1 MVMKKSLFVLVMFV
15 IVAIFPI
22 SAQLQVD
29 SLGRTFV
36 GYETMPMANNRTLNV
51 ASPDST
57 AGLNIGGMFSIYS
70 KVSNNFM
77 GGYIST
83 TNSNHGLRMSDQGKI
98 KITPNDGSPEHSLDA
113 TAGYTYYS
121 PYTTIYPQYSEAAV
135 NIMTNGSVGLHSII
149 KYPIYTDGMP
159 MEGIRSDVTNSLAYP
174 YVAYQKWNEY
184 SQRIFYV
191 KGNGEV
197 YANGGYV
204 ELSDANQKEDIETI
218 TTSSL
223 AKIESLRP
231 VTYRFKNNT
240 PQQNKSQNNTTTTTN
255 TNPKKIGLIAQEVEE
270 VIPEAVRTT
279 EDGTKGIE
287 YNAIIPILINAI
299 QELKTVVT
307 DQQIEISELQ
317 EEIEQLKNPS
327 TPLLPQPITT
337 KSVTQNSSSIS
348 NSIDEA
354 YISQNA
360 PNPFSGES
368 EIKYQVP
375 QTAISAYIGIYNLN
389 GLQIQQYPLEKGV
402 GTIIISAGN
411 LSSGIYI
418 YSLIIDGEEIE
429 TRRMVVR

>member
-1 MVMKKSLFVLVMFV
+1 MKKSLFILVMFV

-36 GYETMPMANNRTLNV
+36 GYETLPMANNRTLNV

-57 AGLNIGGMFSIYS
+57 AGLNIGDMFSIYS
-70 KVSNNFM
+70 KVSNNSM

-83 TNSNHGLRMSDQGKI
+83 TNSNHGLRMSNQGKI
-98 KITPNDGSPEHSLDA
+98 KIVPNDRFETTLESSS
-113 TAGYTYYS
+113 GYLFYP
-121 PYTTIYPQYSEAAV
+121 PYTTIYPYYSEAAV
-135 NIMTNGSVGLHSII
+135 NIMTSGSTGLHSIV
-149 KYPIYTDGMP
+149 KYSDDMMSTP
-159 MEGIRSDVTNSLAYP
+159 MEGIRSDVSHPRAYP
-174 YVAYQKWNEY
+174 YVAYTQIGSNSEKV
-184 SQRIFYV
+184 FYV
-191 KGNGEV
+191 NGNGEV
-197 YANGGYV
+197 YAKNGYIDV
-204 ELSDANQKEDIETI
+204 SDVNKKEDIETI

-223 AKIESLRP
+223 AKIDLLRP
-231 VTYRFKNNT
+231 VTYRFKNEEI
-240 PQQNKSQNNTTTTTN
+240 QQSRSNVASNTTN
-255 TNPKKIGLIAQEVEE
+255 QNPKKIGLIAQEVEQ

-389 GLQIQQYPLEKGV
+389 GLQIQQYPLEKGA
-402 GTIIISAGN
+402 GTVTISAGN

-418 YSLIIDGEEIE
+418 YSLIINGEEVE
-429 TRRMVVR
+429 TRRMVVQ

>member
-1 MVMKKSLFVLVMFV
+1 MKRILYLSMVFVLITTFSL
-15 IVAIFPI
+15 

-36 GYETMPMANNRTLNV
+36 GYEIQPTASVRTLNV

-57 AGLNIGGMFSIYS
+57 AGLNIGNMFSIYS
-70 KVSNNFM
+70 KSSNGFV

-83 TNSNHGLRMSDQGKI
+83 SNTDHGLRMSEQGKI
-98 KITPNDGSPEHSLDA
+98 KIVPNDGDLEQTLET

-135 NIMTNGSVGLHSII
+135 NIITNGSVGLHSII
-149 KYPIYTDGMP
+149 KYPTTTTGIP
-159 MEGIRSDVTNSLAYP
+159 MEGIRSDVTNSSAYP
-174 YVAYQKWNEY
+174 FVAYQKWGGY
-184 SQRIFYV
+184 SERTFYV

-197 YANGGYV
+197 YAGGGYV

-231 VTYRFKNNT
+231 VTYRFKNNA

-255 TNPKKIGLIAQEVEE
+255 TNPKKIGLIAQEVEL
-270 VIPEAVRTT
+270 VIPEAVRTA
-279 EDGTKGIE
+279 EDGTKGIA
-287 YNAIIPILINAI
+287 YNEIIPLLINAI
-299 QELKTVVT
+299 QELNTAVK
-307 DQQIEISELQ
+307 DQQIEIAELQ
-317 EEIEQLKNPS
+317 AEIEELKSPS

-337 KSVTQNSSSIS
+337 KSVAQNSSSIS
-348 NSIDEA
+348 NDIDEA
-354 YISQNA
+354 YMSQNA
-360 PNPFSGES
+360 PNPFSGEA
-368 EIKYQVP
+368 EIIYQVP

-389 GLQIQQYPLEKGV
+389 GLQIQQYPLEKGA
-402 GTIIISAGN
+402 GTVTISAGN

-418 YSLIIDGEEIE
+418 YSLIIDGEEVE
-429 TRRMVVR
+429 TRRMVVQ

>member
-1 MVMKKSLFVLVMFV
+1 MKKSLSVLVMFV
-15 IVAIFPI
+15 IVTTFHI

-36 GYETMPMANNRTLNV
+36 GYETPHMGNNRTLNV

-57 AGLNIGGMFSIYS
+57 AGLNIGNMFSIYS

-83 TNSNHGLRMSDQGKI
+83 TNTNHGFRMSDQGKI
-98 KITPNDGSPEHSLDA
+98 KIVPHEVEDFTLESSVD
-113 TAGYTYYS
+113 YTFYP
-121 PYTTIYPQYSEAAV
+121 PYTIIYPQYSEPAV
-135 NIMTNGSVGLHSII
+135 KVITNGSVGLQSIV
-149 KYPIYTDGMP
+149 KYSDDMLYTP
-159 MEGIRSDVTNSLAYP
+159 MEGIRSDVSHPRAYP
-174 YVAYQKWNEY
+174 YVAYTQIGSNSEK
-184 SQRIFYV
+184 IFYV
-191 KGNGEV
+191 NGNGEV
-197 YANGGYV
+197 YTKNGYIDV
-204 ELSDANQKEDIETI
+204 SDVNKKEDIETI

-223 AKIESLRP
+223 AKIDLLRP
-231 VTYRFKNNT
+231 VTYRFKDEDAQQSRSNVASNT
-240 PQQNKSQNNTTTTTN
+240 KNQ
-255 TNPKKIGLIAQEVEE
+255 NPKKIGLIAQEVEQ

-389 GLQIQQYPLEKGV
+389 GLQIQQYPLEKGA
-402 GTIIISAGN
+402 GTITISAGN

-429 TRRMVVR
+429 SRRMVVQ